1 MLSNLGLF
9 PEQAATSAQQVDAL
23 FFFLVGVSAFFS
35 LLIATLLV
43 WFAFRYRRRS
53 DSDRPKTIE
62 GALGLELTWTLIPF
76 ALSMIM
82 FVWGARVYV
91 GLRHPPEG
99 ATPVYVVGRQWMW
112 KLQHLE
118 GRREIN
124 ELHVPVGRP
133 IKLIMTSEDVIH
145 SFYIPAFRIKQD
157 VLPGR
162 YTTTWFQATK
172 AGTYHIFCAE
182 YCGTQHSG
190 MIGWVTV
197 MEPADYETW
206 LSGGAKKSLASAGE
220 DLFQQLGCITC
231 HRADS
236 GGRGPALTGVFG
248 KTVSLQGGAAAMA
261 DEGYLRESIL
271 DPQAKVVSG
280 YQPIM
285 PTFKGLVS
293 EEQVLALITYIK
305 TLGAAAAGEGSAPGV
320 AATTAGREP

>member
-1 MLSNLGLF
+1 MLSRLGLF

-23 FFFLVGVSAFFS
+23 FFFLLGVATFFA

-43 WFAFRYRRRS
+43 YFAFRYRRRPGGE
-53 DSDRPKTIE
+53 RPKAIE

-76 ALSMIM
+76 GLSMIM
-82 FVWGARVYV
+82 FVWGAKVYV
-91 GLRHPPEG
+91 HLRYPPAD
-99 ATPVYVVGRQWMW
+99 ATPIYVVGKQWMW

-172 AGTYHIFCAE
+172 AGRYHLFCAE
-182 YCGTQHSG
+182 YCGTEHAG

-197 MEPADYETW
+197 MEPAEYETW

-220 DLFQQLGCITC
+220 DLFQQLGCVTC

-248 KTVSLQGGAAAMA
+248 KKVSLQDGATVVA

-271 DPQAKVVSG
+271 DPQAKIVSG
-280 YQPIM
+280 YKPVM

-293 EEQVLALITYIK
+293 EEQLLALITYIK
-305 TLGAAAAGEGSAPGV
+305 TLGAPPGGEGAGAT
-320 AATTAGREP
+320 AATREP